1 VGNCPLNIKDKMKDL
16 ESYQHKLK
24 AILTKIESLNKEKNQ
39 LTQEA
44 IEIQGVIKYIN
55 QKEKPKN
62 EQTPK

>member
-1 VGNCPLNIKDKMKDL
+1 MKEL
-16 ESYQHKLK
+16 QSYNEKLK
-24 AILTKIESLNKEKNQ
+24 SILTKIESLNKEKNK

>member
-1 VGNCPLNIKDKMKDL
+1 MKDL
-16 ESYQHKLK
+16 ESYQQKLK

-55 QKEKPKN
+55 KKEKPKN